1 MKSKIKYKMFLSRKK
16 FNVINW
22 IKNTKNANY
31 ELFCSFLES
40 RNVIAPGLEYFN
52 KALDFYS
59 KNVIVKEK
67 EVKVVEPVKEVKV
80 VEPVK
85 EVKVVEPVKE
95 VKVVEEVKEEK
106 SIAQKI
112 VQLKELVEKKE
123 SATEEVKVEEP
134 PVKKTRR
141 RRRTKKS

>member
-1 MKSKIKYKMFLSRKK
+1 MKSKIKYKMFLNRKK

-40 RNVIAPGLEYFN
+40 RNVISPGLEYFN
-52 KALDFYS
+52 KALDFYN
-59 KNVIVKEK
+59 KNAATQK
-67 EVKVVEPVKEVKV
+67 
-80 VEPVK
+80 
-85 EVKVVEPVKE
+85 
-95 VKVVEEVKEEK
+95 KVVEEVKEEK
-106 SIAQKI
+106 SLAQKI
-112 VQLKELVEKKE
+112 VQLKEIVEKKE
-123 SATEEVKVEEP
+123 SVAEEVKVEEP

>member
-85 EVKVVEPVKE
+85 EVKVVE
-95 VKVVEEVKEEK
+95 EVKEEK